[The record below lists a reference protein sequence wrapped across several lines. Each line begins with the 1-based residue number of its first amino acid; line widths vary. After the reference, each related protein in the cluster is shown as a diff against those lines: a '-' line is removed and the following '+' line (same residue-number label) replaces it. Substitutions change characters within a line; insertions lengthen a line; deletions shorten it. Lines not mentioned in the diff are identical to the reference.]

1 MTADQWALWGCGI
14 YFLTGLLTGVWKYW
28 QVATSEKGRALRR
41 ALRYV
46 FPCQNRHLPTKQFD
60 GYKTNL

>member
-28 QVATSEKGRALRR
+28 QVATSEKGVPITTWMWRTGPA
-41 ALRYV
+41 
-46 FPCQNRHLPTKQFD
+46 
-60 GYKTNL
+60 